1 MLAAAITETD
11 KRYTNDLQLTVQIE
25 QVGFDA
31 V

>member
-11 KRYTNDLQLTVQIE
+11 NRYTNDLQLAVQIE
-25 QVGFDA
+25 QAEFGV

>member
-25 QVGFDA
+25 QAGFGA